1 MRRLDWAVYVACS
14 ILCAARAQQGDPA
27 QADPYSP
34 AIVTGQAFSAVR
46 YSRTVRVEP
55 NGRRAIVREGH
66 RVLMA
71 RDREG
76 RIYMAGQGMADK
88 QCDLPSLGKLPVCD
102 FWGPLLLDL
111 RAKTIWH
118 WTDGEIGDKEQ
129 SVQMGLR
136 DDQFAD
142 AERFTSV
149 LPKPP
154 DSAEPGVTVQSLG
167 ERNFKGIRATGI
179 RTTITRAGPDGKP
192 ASTIH
197 EVWTSA
203 KMHLVL
209 RVVDGDPQGEETV
222 SGLTAI
228 SLTPDAKLFQL
239 PERHYLRHWGERDTR
254 GFADADVRNL
264 GEWLGIR

>member
-1 MRRLDWAVYVACS
+1 MLLISA
-14 ILCAARAQQGDPA
+14 LCAARAQEG
-27 QADPYSP
+27 DPYSP

-76 RIYMAGQGMADK
+76 RIYMASQGMADK

-111 RAKTIWH
+111 GAKTIWH

-129 SVQMGLR
+129 LVQMGLR

-142 AERFTSV
+142 AQRLTSE
-149 LPKPP
+149 LPKPLP
-154 DSAEPGVTVQSLG
+154 DAAEPGVTVQSLG
-167 ERNFKGIRATGI
+167 ERNFKGIRAIGV
-179 RTTITRAGPDGKP
+179 RTTVMRAGPDGKP

-203 KMHLVL
+203 KMRLVL
-209 RVVDGDPQGEETV
+209 RVVDGDPQGEETI

-239 PERHYLRHWGERDTR
+239 PERRFPRHWEERDTR
-254 GFADADVRNL
+254 GYADTDVRNL